1 MPSDAGPWA
10 RWYKRGQ
17 FISQVK
23 MLEGSASNDEVKKT
37 LPPKQTFLSL
47 SWDYFKL
54 FLTCASIYGVG
65 YFRLSTTW
73 VLVGSL
79 GYFVLQH
86 TRNKQSRLISSLKAI
101 GEDEKAFIIQNFTV
115 RDLPSWVGLTS
126 MKSYNVNYL
135 LRFTFQML
143 KERNG

>member
-1 MPSDAGPWA
+1 MS
-10 RWYKRGQ
+10 
-17 FISQVK
+17 
-23 MLEGSASNDEVKKT
+23 EESASNNGVKKT
-37 LPPKQTFLSL
+37 LPPQQTFLSL

-73 VLVGSL
+73 VLIGSL

-86 TRNKQSRLISSLKAI
+86 TKNKQSKLISSLKAI

-115 RDLPSWVGLTS
+115 RDLPSWVGLI
-126 MKSYNVNYL
+126 Y
-135 LRFTFQML
+135 Q
-143 KERNG
+143 